1 MASSRSTPRLRATV
15 VLLVAVLA
23 VVAVSERPLSR
34 GFMGEALALAG
45 LACIACAALGRI
57 WTSLFIAGRK
67 DAVLVREGPYAAVR
81 HPLYALSMLAMLG
94 AGLASGSAVIT
105 LALMAIFAA
114 IYWLAARGED
124 SWLGDAHGSELERY
138 RREVPAFLPRWSS
151 LTVPETLE
159 IRPRVL
165 WKAFLDAG
173 SLLGF
178 YVLLRLTDALHA
190 SGLTPD
196 LLTLP

>member
-1 MASSRSTPRLRATV
+1 MASSRSTPRLRATIAT
-15 VLLVAVLA
+15 LVAVLIL
-23 VVAVSERPLSR
+23 VAVSERPHAR
-34 GFMGEALALAG
+34 GFAGEALALTG
-45 LACIACAALGRI
+45 LVCIACAALGRI

-67 DAVLVREGPYAAVR
+67 DTELVREGPYAALR

-94 AGLASGSAVIT
+94 IGLASGSVVIT
-105 LALMAIFAA
+105 LALLAMFGTLHL
-114 IYWLAARGED
+114 LAARSED
-124 SWLGDAHGSELERY
+124 AWLGDAHGSELERY
-138 RREVPAFLPRWSS
+138 RREVSAFLPRWSAI
-151 LTVPETLE
+151 TTPESLE

-178 YVLLRLTDALHA
+178 YVLLRLADAMHA
-190 SGLTPD
+190 SGLTPS